1 MAPEAPPL
9 MKKPPVELTSDVF
22 LDRGGRGLAGRGRI
36 ALLERIDVL
45 GSISRAAQELGMN
58 YRAAWEAIESMDN
71 VAGEP
76 LVDRAPGGKGGGGT
90 QLTEA
95 GRHLI
100 RVFREAEA
108 AHRRLTEQ
116 LAREVRDPH
125 HYLELARNIAFR
137 SSARNQF
144 FATVHAVPSDA
155 GVALIALDLGEG
167 VVLQVSV
174 TREAI
179 DALELAPGATV
190 LTLVKA
196 SALTVRAPTFADA
209 TPASCNV
216 LNGRVESRTDKGP
229 IPQFR
234 VAVTRRLTL
243 WGVGEPT
250 SRLQPGD
257 AAECLIPWAVPLV
270 VLPSASS
277 PGRA

>member
-1 MAPEAPPL
+1 
-9 MKKPPVELTSDVF
+9 MKKPSVELTSDVF

-36 ALLERIDVL
+36 ALLERIDAL

-58 YRAAWEAIESMDN
+58 YRAAWDAIESMDN

-90 QLTEA
+90 HLTEA

-108 AHRRLTEQ
+108 AHDRLTEQ

-125 HYLELARNIAFR
+125 RYLELARNIAFR

-144 FATVHAVPSDA
+144 FATVRTVPEDP
-155 GVALIALDLGEG
+155 GLTLLTLDLGET
-167 VVLQVSV
+167 VLLQVSV

-196 SALTVRAPTFADA
+196 SALTVRAPVSTGTA
-209 TPASCNV
+209 TGSCNV
-216 LNGRVESRTDKGP
+216 LKGKVESRTDQGP
-229 IPQFR
+229 VPQFR
-234 VAVTRRLTL
+234 VAVSRRLTL
-243 WGVGEPT
+243 WGIGEPT
-250 SRLQPGD
+250 SRLRPGD

-277 PGRA
+277 QDRA